1 MRCYIAYFHSTLLIK
16 VVLTS
21 NGTGNGTHGIQ
32 KQVELQDVQFTGHY
46 LGGDFDE
53 IAYDKSKAQRIIN
66 HEDIMLKT
74 YSKIISTYTT
84 LFEQYDCSLKVR
96 LFWIDFSTERRSNRR
111 LPFRIGYACYV
122 CCEVQRDGKEV
133 QVKSADGEADYYSLS
148 ATWMVSSIERS
159 FLKAK
164 ASLYSDTD
172 DIENDMKELFRL
184 LSNDQ

>member
-1 MRCYIAYFHSTLLIK
+1 MKF
-16 VVLTS
+16 
-21 NGTGNGTHGIQ
+21 
-32 KQVELQDVQFTGHY
+32 
-46 LGGDFDE
+46 
-53 IAYDKSKAQRIIN
+53 AYDKSKAQHIIN

-74 YSKIISTYTT
+74 YSKIISTYTS

-96 LFWIDFSTERRSNRR
+96 LFWINFSTERRSNRR
-111 LPFRIGYACYV
+111 LPFRIGYACQV

-184 LSNDQ
+184 LSNDQQNMLLYILELQKLSGMIKPRKQYIPMQVLVDMRFQPLPII